1 MSNKLK
7 LYCFLT
13 FLIKQKIADECPAEE
28 ERKKSGSV
36 KENHRVRLLAL
47 EDRSAPYK
55 GAGRRDWIW
64 KGITCPGEATRCA

>member
-13 FLIKQKIADECPAEE
+13 FLIKQKTADECPAEE
-28 ERKKSGSV
+28 KRKKSGSV

-47 EDRSAPYK
+47 EDRSAHQ

-64 KGITCPGEATRCA
+64 KGIACSDEATRCA

>member
-13 FLIKQKIADECPAEE
+13 FLIKQKTADEYPAEE
-28 ERKKSGSV
+28 EGNKSGSV

-64 KGITCPGEATRCA
+64 KGIACSDEATRCA